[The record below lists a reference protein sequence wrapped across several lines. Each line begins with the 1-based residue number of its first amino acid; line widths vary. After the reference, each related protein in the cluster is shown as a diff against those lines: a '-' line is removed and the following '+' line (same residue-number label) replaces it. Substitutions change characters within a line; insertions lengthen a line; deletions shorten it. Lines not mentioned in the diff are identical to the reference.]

1 FESPPATDTLPWDPD
16 RTIPA
21 SLEFRPDEIPTAA
34 PSISISAVPGPGPN
48 KFDVHRS
55 VLVGADP
62 APRNSEWF
70 GWWYRTSRPGRIW
83 YIAWT
88 WFSPKTQCSV
98 FILFNV
104 YGNVNF
110 PSNAFFD
117 FYPSIPRIPKISPP

>member
-1 FESPPATDTLPWDPD
+1 MISLLPGFSHPVAAACDHEVPEVLRGRPANLGSARRSGPVFRRPFESPPATDTLPWDPD

-62 APRNSEWF
+62 EI
-70 GWWYRTSRPGRIW
+70 GR
-83 YIAWT
+83 A
-88 WFSPKTQCSV
+88 SC
-98 FILFNV
+98 
-104 YGNVNF
+104 
-110 PSNAFFD
+110 
-117 FYPSIPRIPKISPP
+117 RE